1 MPKAYKKAA
10 PPVGGAALLYR
21 VSVSC
26 DDPCQWRAWRKN
38 QYQQCQYQNAN
49 NNGRHNNGA
58 QHGQNDSMESGTGA
72 AEGSAGAGGGHGLM
86 HLTVHGVGH
95 AGRLLRFKSVE

>member
-1 MPKAYKKAA
+1 
-10 PPVGGAALLYR
+10 
-21 VSVSC
+21 
-26 DDPCQWRAWRKN
+26 
-38 QYQQCQYQNAN
+38 
-49 NNGRHNNGA
+49 
-58 QHGQNDSMESGTGA
+58 MESGTGA